1 LDRSLGQL
9 LERVIASDL
18 EFDLV
23 VPVPLQR
30 KRLQQRSYNQ
40 ALLLARE
47 VARIRGLP
55 LNSNLLI
62 KIRATESQQELSAS
76 DRIKNL
82 RGAFQLQE
90 KLSGQRIL
98 LIDDVMTT
106 GATVAT
112 CSQVLID
119 GGAAEVYV
127 AVIGRAA

>member
-18 EFDLV
+18 KFDLV

>member
-1 LDRSLGQL
+1 MDRSLGQL

-18 EFDLV
+18 KFDLV

>member
-1 LDRSLGQL
+1 
-9 LERVIASDL
+9 LEQVIASDL
-18 EFDLV
+18 KIDLV
-23 VPVPLQR
+23 VPVPLQQ

-47 VARIRGLP
+47 VARIRRLP
-55 LNSNLLI
+55 LKNNLLI
-62 KIRATESQQELSAS
+62 KVRETESQQGLSAG
-76 DRIKNL
+76 DRVKNL
-82 RGAFQLQE
+82 HGAFQLE
-90 KLSGQRIL
+90 EDLSGERIL

-112 CSQVLID
+112 CSQVLIE